1 MAAGTQAYIVDKDYD
16 PRTTTLSEFLSM
28 FEKESVEVGCREG
41 NKTWGNLIRNN
52 KITKQYLDQPV
63 ITLFGAVPSE
73 S

>member
-28 FEKESVEVGCREG
+28 FEKESVEVGGREG

-52 KITKQYLDQPV
+52 KITKQ
-63 ITLFGAVPSE
+63 
-73 S
+73 